1 MSKQTKLSRIISTII
16 LGIILVI
23 GGVIS
28 CKHSHTIEGQGEGD
42 TVAASEFEPKGAEKK
57 LSINLNSITSVRFP
71 KYKLSKAT
79 PIIPDSISMAA
90 DEETVS
96 SGNYAATLILDTI
109 PNKDFYDRVDAAA
122 QHDTCWSINKFAY
135 TYLHRDKQGGMYKIV
150 FSKGGTQIFVT
161 HVNRELAKIATTPGK
176 EKGKK
181 DKKAKR

>member
-42 TVAASEFEPKGAEKK
+42 TVAASEFEPQGAEKK

-79 PIIPDSISMAA
+79 PIIPRL
-90 DEETVS
+90 
-96 SGNYAATLILDTI
+96 Y
-109 PNKDFYDRVDAAA
+109 
-122 QHDTCWSINKFAY
+122 QHGSRR
-135 TYLHRDKQGGMYKIV
+135 RDGQ
-150 FSKGGTQIFVT
+150 QW
-161 HVNRELAKIATTPGK
+161 
-176 EKGKK
+176 
-181 DKKAKR
+181 